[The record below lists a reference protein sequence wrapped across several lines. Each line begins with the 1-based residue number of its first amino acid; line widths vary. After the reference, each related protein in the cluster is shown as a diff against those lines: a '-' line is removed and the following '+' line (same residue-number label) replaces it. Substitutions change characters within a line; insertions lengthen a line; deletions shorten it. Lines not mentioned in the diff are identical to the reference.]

1 MIEFSPPVLRPIA
14 ADPLSG
20 LVQIQAFLNR
30 KFLGLGRLE
39 RASTVLYSGEM
50 LSLTQIVEDNK
61 KFNQE
66 SHVEFADGESIF
78 READESRE
86 MYVVL
91 EGEVVITKN
100 SPKGEIKLAHLHKGD
115 FLGEM
120 SLLESQPRS
129 ASATAKG
136 AVRLLAIHPGGFLL
150 KIRRDP
156 TFAFEMLQ
164 TLSRRIRI
172 TNEHLI
178 RELSQADA
186 KSPAVSV
193 GQQAELRQFIQET
206 EYASPHP
213 LAIVASNS
221 KKERKL

>member
-1 MIEFSPPVLRPIA
+1 
-14 ADPLSG
+14 
-20 LVQIQAFLNR
+20 
-30 KFLGLGRLE
+30 
-39 RASTVLYSGEM
+39 M

-66 SHVEFADGESIF
+66 SHVEFGDGESIF

-100 SPKGEIKLAHLHKGD
+100 SPEDEFKLAHLHKGD

-129 ASATAKG
+129 ASATATAKG

-178 RELSQADA
+178 RELSQADS